1 VTIHSWPVNDR
12 VLKSSPVN
20 VITALTVTTTQMGKT
35 HATLDVIERHA
46 TKITVVQRVP
56 TFRMEDVL

>member
-1 VTIHSWPVNDR
+1 VTIQGWPVNDR
-12 VLKSSPVN
+12 VLKRSPLN
-20 VITALTVTTTQMGKT
+20 VITALRVTTTQIGKT
-35 HATLDVIERHA
+35 HATLDVIDWHA